1 MEKPKSLTELQTT
14 MDKIITVKKFQ
25 ILEKKPVDAQY
36 LNYGDYSDICA
47 TIKGSWC
54 QMMDEDDA
62 PKAIQSVCH
71 MTLAIVAPD
80 KTEREKQISQAKA
93 AVSGIAGISAII
105 GAIGMALGW
114 GTGIIGAITAF
125 FCGAPIL
132 GPLGLLA
139 GGALLAAIAAYFA
152 IESKNKAKMSE
163 MAEKVLRD
171 GLNKALEG
179 LWAMREA
186 ENK

>member
-25 ILEKKPVDAQY
+25 ILERKAVDAQY
-36 LNYGDYSDICA
+36 LNYGDYSDICT
-47 TIKGSWC
+47 TIKQSWC
-54 QMMDEDDA
+54 EMMDEEDA
-62 PKAIQSVCH
+62 PKAIQSVCY

-80 KTEREKQISQAKA
+80 LKEKAKLISQAKA
-93 AVSGIAGISAII
+93 AASGIAGIGAII

-114 GTGIIGAITAF
+114 GTGLIGTVTAF

-132 GPLGLLA
+132 GPLGLLV

-152 IESKNKAKMSE
+152 IESKNEAKISE
-163 MAEKVLRD
+163 KAEKVLRD
-171 GLNKALEG
+171 GLSKALEG

>member
-36 LNYGDYSDICA
+36 LNYGDYSDICT
-47 TIKGSWC
+47 TIKDSWC
-54 QMMDEDDA
+54 TIMNEKDA
-62 PKAIQSVCH
+62 PKAIQSVCY
-71 MTLAIVAPD
+71 MTLAIVEPNLI
-80 KTEREKQISQAKA
+80 EKAKLISQAKA
-93 AVSGIAGISAII
+93 AASGIAGIGAII

-114 GTGIIGAITAF
+114 GTGLIGTVTAF
-125 FCGAPIL
+125 FCGAPVA

-139 GGALLAAIAAYFA
+139 AGALLAAIAAYFA
-152 IESKNKAKMSE
+152 VESMNEAKMSE
-163 MAEKVLRD
+163 KAEKVLRD
-171 GLNKALEG
+171 GLSKALEG